1 MHAKRNERNARIV
14 QLVHGHIIHVSRVCL
29 DADVTRQAETRAHAR
44 KHSGARTVT
53 VNLSQTP
60 DSYRLIVEDDG
71 RGIDPQKVLHKAKL
85 SASDIDLFEI
95 NEAFLIVP
103 PLIAMCM
110 TILLS
115 RICVD
120 TRIAGGLG
128 LASYY
133 VLVCLI
139 FATRGGGEFPYE
151 ILIIWIAL
159 VFLFGFL
166 STAAVDLMFRFRE
179 HRS

>member
-1 MHAKRNERNARIV
+1 MSFESTSEIRMVGRIV
-14 QLVHGHIIHVSRVCL
+14 KAVLASALGYVFIVVSAFAISATMGVL
-29 DADVTRQAETRAHAR
+29 TGYYPSLHFFTLALITF
-44 KHSGARTVT
+44 
-53 VNLSQTP
+53 
-60 DSYRLIVEDDG
+60 RLI
-71 RGIDPQKVLHKAKL
+71 
-85 SASDIDLFEI
+85 EI
-95 NEAFLIVP
+95 AQFFLIVP
-103 PLIAMCM
+103 PLIAIFV

-115 RICVD
+115 CLPLD

-133 VLVCLI
+133 VLVWLI